1 MSTTSPTY
9 PTDDTVQVRRG
20 RVDSVDLYEVKEYEL
35 SILESGDANSI
46 YFNFSVFL
54 LSISFSAILA
64 LSTSTFKKPVY
75 ETVAIVIAVVGV
87 LGGLFLILLWWKGR
101 KKVKTII
108 TTIKNRINSQYVIVD
123 SEQAPK
129 DLK

>member
-1 MSTTSPTY
+1 M
-9 PTDDTVQVRRG
+9 
-20 RVDSVDLYEVKEYEL
+20 
-35 SILESGDANSI
+35 
-46 YFNFSVFL
+46 FL